1 MDLSI
6 IIAHYC
12 TERPSKHYDSFL
24 KTLKLIKSQTSKL
37 DIEVI
42 VADDG
47 SSYSNNISE
56 EFSSKV
62 AINDDERYIY
72 CI

>member
-24 KTLKLIKSQTSKL
+24 KTLNLIKSQTNNL
-37 DIEVI
+37 TVEVI

-47 SSYSNNISE
+47 SLC
-56 EFSSKV
+56 SKNGIKAV
-62 AINDDERYIY
+62 EIETN
-72 CI
+72 